1 MGCGIKTGAWV
12 QMCSSFNHLTIM
24 KFTIVVRF
32 SNSDSRQPP
41 IQDLL
46 VPLLINPET
55 ENVNRLVTVSWL
67 RNTIRDQVPTIANR
81 RLRLIVDGRVLN
93 EATDFRRDVFL
104 PRIRR
109 ETTPSIENDDPLLI
123 FVHCVVGDILTREQL
138 AQENELDRPQERST
152 APEVIGF
159 DRLLQQGFSADDIA
173 DLRRQFLMIYD
184 GDDTHQSGPISDLEE
199 EEQRSRRARMLEER
213 WIEST
218 VPQVGLGLA
227 EAPPASTD
235 NTADAREDDVPA
247 PDLDDRGG
255 HEDVVLGLLLGMF
268 LGALSVVLL
277 VVDDSVLNSRQ
288 KMAVAGGL
296 FFNFSLSVARGQ
308 WM

>member
-1 MGCGIKTGAWV
+1 
-12 QMCSSFNHLTIM
+12 M
-24 KFTIVVRF
+24 KFSIVVRF
-32 SNSDSRQPP
+32 SNSDSRQAPIRDLVVPP
-41 IQDLL
+41 
-46 VPLLINPET
+46 LINPET

-109 ETTPSIENDDPLLI
+109 ETSPNIENDDPLPI

-184 GDDTHQSGPISDLEE
+184 GDDPHQSGPISDLEE
-199 EEQRSRRARMLEER
+199 EEQRSRRARMLGER

-218 VPQVGLGLA
+218 VPQVGLGLG
-227 EAPPASTD
+227 ERPPASTD
-235 NTADAREDDVPA
+235 TTDAREDDVPA

-308 WM
+308 WI

>member
-1 MGCGIKTGAWV
+1 
-12 QMCSSFNHLTIM
+12 M

-41 IQDLL
+41 IRDLL
-46 VPLLINPET
+46 VPLLVNPEA

-67 RNTIRDQVPTIANR
+67 RNTIRDQVPAVANR

-93 EATDFRRDVFL
+93 EATDFRNDVFL

-109 ETTPSIENDDPLLI
+109 ENGRGASNIPSNIPSNSPSNSPSNAPTSPPTNDAIPI

-138 AQENELDRPQERST
+138 AQENDLDRPQERST

-184 GDDTHQSGPISDLEE
+184 EDTHQSGPISDLEE

-218 VPQVGLGLA
+218 VPQVGQGV
-227 EAPPASTD
+227 ERPPASTD
-235 NTADAREDDVPA
+235 QAADAREDDVPA

-308 WM
+308 WI